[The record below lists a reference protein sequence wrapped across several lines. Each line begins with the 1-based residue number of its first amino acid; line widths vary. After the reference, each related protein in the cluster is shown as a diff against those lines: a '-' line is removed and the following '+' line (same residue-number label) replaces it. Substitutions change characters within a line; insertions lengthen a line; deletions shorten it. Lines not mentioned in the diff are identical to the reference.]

1 MARGA
6 PRTPIAGPVTMRR
19 PRRIV
24 FLAIGAAAAVL
35 IAGRVLSG
43 LYVEYQWY
51 AGMHATTLWRARMSN
66 LVLLTGATAMVITL
80 FVFGNLYA
88 VRRSIV
94 SVVFPRRMGNLE
106 IGEEVPARYLTV
118 ATAVSS
124 LALGI
129 LLALPP
135 EPWVELAAARYGVPF
150 GESDPYFQM
159 DLGFF
164 VYWLPLETAL
174 YVRTLLVLLV
184 TVFVVIVLYFAVTPS
199 LRWDRTR
206 FRITA
211 HVRRHAAAL
220 TPFIFAVVAW
230 MYRLDAFGALAHGS
244 APNGAFTYTDHHFM
258 IPADR
263 TLALLTLAAGFV
275 AAFTLWRGQLR
286 STAAVVGAS
295 LLVPLIVFQGAPMWV
310 RRGAD
315 AGDRVV
321 REEPYGVIRVQATR
335 AAYAVRQVIPSPLGA
350 ARGPGRLASTSD
362 LAATVSLWDPAALS
376 LALQRSVHRGTI
388 VEGIGWQPVSSG
400 LMALA
405 VERGGDAP
413 TTEGQSPGTVGG
425 TLLAVAAT
433 VPGDRGAPQRGDL
446 AGHSGGDE
454 SSIPPVLV
462 YAGATEPLIVA
473 DSLDRI
479 VAPRIDGLGSRIA
492 QAWSAQR
499 LNLLGA
505 DLPEPHPKL
514 LARRDVRD
522 RVGSLVPFFAQG
534 SSVWPVLMADSL
546 YWALDLYSSVPDT
559 YPLSQHFIIA
569 GEERSYFQHAATAF
583 VHAYTGR
590 IFLVAD
596 SVRDPIAETW
606 VHRFP
611 QLFVSWPA
619 VPQALVS
626 QTPPEIDGA
635 LAAATG
641 FAASGALAGA
651 PPGDRALAAE
661 RVALADN
668 ADTVLGSGQ
677 PPCIA
682 LNFPEGV
689 SCTWS
694 VPLVDARDRVTGVI
708 VATGGTRRRILWVPV
723 DSTAPRWTS
732 ALDRL
737 QRAADSGA
745 VRREGPAAR
754 GRVRS
759 VVIGDHLAMVQ
770 PEYAWRSD
778 DAPSLTGVT
787 VALGD
792 TARAGE
798 TIALA
803 LGVSDTV
810 LAPGGHPSAGPGT
823 AGQFHSRVDA
833 LYDTMQSALRRG
845 DLTAF
850 GAAFATL
857 GRLLGHAPDA
867 HAPNGAG
874 PTR

>member
-1 MARGA
+1 
-6 PRTPIAGPVTMRR
+6 MRR
-19 PRRIV
+19 PRRTV
-24 FLAIGAAAAVL
+24 FLGVAAVAVVL
-35 IAGRVLSG
+35 LAGRVLSA
-43 LYVEYQWY
+43 LYVESQWY

-66 LVLLTGATAMVITL
+66 LVLLTGATAAVITL
-80 FVFGNLYA
+80 FIFGNLYA

-118 ATAVSS
+118 ATVVAS
-124 LALGI
+124 LVLGTI
-129 LLALPP
+129 LSLPP
-135 EPWVELAAARYGVPF
+135 EPWTELAAARYGAPF

-206 FRITA
+206 FRVTA

-220 TPFIFAVVAW
+220 TPFVFAVVAW
-230 MYRLDAFGALAHGS
+230 MYRLDAFGTLNHGS
-244 APNGAFTYTDHHFM
+244 AANGAFTYVDHHFM

-263 TLALLTLAAGFV
+263 TLALLTLAAGLV
-275 AAFTLWRGQLR
+275 AGFTLWRGQLR
-286 STAAVVGAS
+286 STAIVVGTT
-295 LLVPLIVFQGAPMWV
+295 LLVPLVVFQAAPLWV
-310 RRGAD
+310 RRGSD
-315 AGDRVV
+315 AGDRTV
-321 REEPYGVIRVQATR
+321 REQPYGVIRVQATR
-335 AAYAVRQVIPSPLGA
+335 AAYAVQAVTPTP
-350 ARGPGRLASTSD
+350 RGVSGGGRLASTAD
-362 LAATVSLWDPAALS
+362 LARAVSLWDPAALS
-376 LALQRSVHRGTI
+376 LALERSLHRGVV
-388 VEGIGWQPVSSG
+388 VEGIGWQPSAAG

-405 VERGGDAP
+405 VERGGDA
-413 TTEGQSPGTVGG
+413 TVTEGQSAGTAGGTV
-425 TLLAVAAT
+425 LAVAAT
-433 VPGDRGAPQRGDL
+433 IPGDRGAPERG
-446 AGHSGGDE
+446 AIGGQTGGDDL
-454 SSIPPVLV
+454 SVPPVLI
-462 YAGATEPLIVA
+462 YAGATDPLIVA

-479 VAPRIDGLGSRIA
+479 VAPRIDGLGARIA

-522 RVGSLVPFFAQG
+522 RVNALVPFFAQG
-534 SSVWPVLMADSL
+534 SSVWPVVTGDSL
-546 YWALDLYSSVPDT
+546 YWVLDLYSSVPDT
-559 YPLSQHFIIA
+559 YPLSQHFMIA

-590 IFLVAD
+590 ILLAAD

-611 QLFVSWPA
+611 DLFVSWSA
-619 VPQALVS
+619 VPSALVS
-626 QTPPEIDGA
+626 QAPPLIDAG
-635 LAAATG
+635 LAAAAG
-641 FAASGALAGA
+641 FAASGANGGA

-661 RVALADN
+661 HVALADN
-668 ADTVLGSGQ
+668 ADTVLGTGE

-682 LNFPEGV
+682 FSFPEGTV
-689 SCTWS
+689 CTWS

-708 VATGGTRRRILWVPV
+708 TATGGARRRILWVPL
-723 DSTAPRWTS
+723 DSTAPRWSS

-737 QRAADSGA
+737 QRATDSGTA
-745 VRREGPAAR
+745 RREGPVAR

-759 VVIGDHLAMVQ
+759 VVVGDRLAMVQ
-770 PEYAWRSD
+770 PQYAWRSD

-787 VALGD
+787 VFAGD
-792 TARAGE
+792 TARAGA

-803 LGVSDTV
+803 LGVSDSAV
-810 LAPGGHPSAGPGT
+810 AARSREPGLGSPD
-823 AGQFHSRVDA
+823 QFHGRVEA
-833 LYDTMQSALRRG
+833 LYDTMQAALRRG
-845 DLTAF
+845 DLTGFGVAF
-850 GAAFATL
+850 GAL
-857 GRLLGHAPDA
+857 GRLLGHPPDGRAPA
-867 HAPNGAG
+867 MPG
-874 PTR
+874 PSR